1 MRHQTSTH
9 IGIYSIFGGF
19 LNVFEDTKLQQFQEV
34 FSSLTFGELF
44 SILIPFAIGI
54 WAILHN
60 EDNFDTYKTSRINKI
75 SRGSG
80 NEGDGSTEPGRQRV
94 NDSGVKILD

>member
-19 LNVFEDTKLQQFQEV
+19 LNVFEDTKLQDFRQV

-54 WAILHN
+54 WAILHD
-60 EDNFDTYKTSRINKI
+60 EDNLDTYKASGVNKI
-75 SRGSG
+75 SRDD
-80 NEGDGSTEPGRQRV
+80 GDESNDSRKQGRQRV
-94 NDSGVKILD
+94 DGASIKIPD